1 MKKLILASNNQK
13 KIKEIKEILQT
24 EDIEVLSLKDINLD
38 IDVVEDGNTFEE
50 NALKKSRE
58 IYKELIKR
66 EFNNFIVMSD
76 DSGLSVDYLNGKP
89 GVYSARYA
97 GEHGNDK
104 LNNKKLLENLQGVEN
119 EDRKARFICHI
130 ALVDSNDKYI
140 GVRGEVEGYI
150 LEEERGSSGFG
161 YDPLFF
167 YEPLKKSFAELSS
180 EEKNKISHRGKALN
194 IIKDKIIE
202 LL

>member
-13 KIKEIKEILQT
+13 KIKEMKDILKDI
-24 EDIEVLSLKDINLD
+24 EIEVLSLKDINLD
-38 IDVVEDGNTFEE
+38 IDVIEDGDTFEE
-50 NALKKSRE
+50 NAIKKSRE
-58 IYKELIKR
+58 IYKELLKLG
-66 EFNNFIVMSD
+66 FDNFIVMSD
-76 DSGLSVDYLNGKP
+76 DSGLCVDYLNGAP

-104 LNNKKLLENLQGVEN
+104 LNNEKLLSNLKGIN
-119 EDRKARFICHI
+119 KEDRTARFVCHI
-130 ALVDSNDKYI
+130 ALIDNKGTYV

-161 YDPLFF
+161 YDPLFL
-167 YEPLKKSFAELSS
+167 YDPLNKSFAELSS
-180 EEKNKISHRGKALN
+180 DEKNKISHRGKALN
-194 IIKDKIIE
+194 NIKVQILD

>member
-13 KIKEIKEILQT
+13 KIKEIKEILQR
-24 EDIEVLSLKDINLD
+24 EDIEVLSLKDINLN

-76 DSGLSVDYLNGKP
+76 DSGLSVDYLNGEP

-104 LNNKKLLENLQGVEN
+104 LNNKKLLENLKGVKN
-119 EDRKARFICHI
+119 EDRKAKFICHI